1 MIAGRSP
8 TGCYARSTMR
18 TGASSI
24 LALAALI
31 AARAAAQQPVVVL
44 DGNQQMVVPRADPK
58 LPSDADLRKVTVDP
72 ELVRL
77 ARALDAEHFADRDA
91 AREAILARKPAPEEL
106 MALLLREDLGDE
118 ARHQLVSV
126 LRERILFAPRGALGI
141 RMENV
146 PDREGGVRITGLV
159 PGMPAER
166 LFKPGDVVR
175 KIDESVVRNT
185 SDLVNAVQSLP
196 PGVEVKVVVRRV
208 RREALVDVRPAGAA
222 DPQLFEEIEAT
233 LRLGS
238 TDELNEKGD
247 PALRPLPGGVV
258 GRQGNN
264 GLGNNGLGNNGLGN
278 NIVAGG
284 FVTFERLATAKLAA
298 RRFLPKPAVVP
309 FPDRA
314 NAPLEE
320 RAPVT
325 VDSVRKLLMELQLS
339 GGDPDLVRSQRLR
352 LEQLSEV
359 MSRINDPEAIRR
371 LQASLEALEVE
382 IRGAF

>member
-1 MIAGRSP
+1 MNAGRLP
-8 TGCYARSTMR
+8 TGCYASPTMR

-31 AARAAAQQPVVVL
+31 TARAAAQQPVVVL

-58 LPSDADLRKVTVDP
+58 LPSDADLRKVSVDP

-77 ARALDAEHFADRDA
+77 SRALDAEHFADRDA
-91 AREAILARKPAPEEL
+91 AHEAILARKPAPEEL

-166 LFKPGDVVR
+166 IFKPGDVVR

-247 PALRPLPGGVV
+247 PALRPLPGGAV
-258 GRQGNN
+258 GRPGN
-264 GLGNNGLGNNGLGN
+264 GPNNGLGN

-314 NAPLEE
+314 NAPAEE

-359 MSRINDPEAIRR
+359 MSRINDPEALRR